1 MAADLEVHRQEWES
15 QELASSL
22 APHTA
27 KALVR
32 VETVVSRRPARE
44 QATQVADQFPCAR
57 RLNRALL
64 DARPVAASELDAAQA
79 ET

>member
-1 MAADLEVHRQEWES
+1 VAADLELRRQESES
-15 QELASSL
+15 QELASSI
-22 APHTA
+22 AAHTA

-32 VETVVSRRPARE
+32 VETVVSWRPARVR
-44 QATQVADQFPCAR
+44 ATQVADQFPCAR

-64 DARPVAASELDAAQA
+64 DARPVAASELDAARA